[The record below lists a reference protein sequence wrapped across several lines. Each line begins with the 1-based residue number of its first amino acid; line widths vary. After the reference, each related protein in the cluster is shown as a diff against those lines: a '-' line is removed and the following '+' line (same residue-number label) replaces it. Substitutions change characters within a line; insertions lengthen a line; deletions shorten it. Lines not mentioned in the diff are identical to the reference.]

1 MDTVMSTESGE
12 NRHFMSSL
20 HRFLEI
26 AGIQMFNPLFRS
38 NIVFEKSHYHTELLR
53 CTGVCRRVVADMF
66 QRKLSDH
73 AAQTKNRIS
82 FIDRVLRL
90 TLQDNAFS
98 MQDAMDETMTVVLA
112 VRTDRTWA
120 PKCGNHKL

>member
-1 MDTVMSTESGE
+1 MDCVMSTGPGE
-12 NRHFMSSL
+12 NRHFMHSL

-26 AGIQMFNPLFRS
+26 AGIQMFNPLLRAT
-38 NIVFEKSHYHTELLR
+38 VLFERTRYYTESKL
-53 CTGVCRRVVADMF
+53 CVGVCRRVVAAMF
-66 QRKLSDH
+66 QRKLADH
-73 AAQTKNRIS
+73 ATQKQHRIS

-112 VRTDRTWA
+112 VRA
-120 PKCGNHKL
+120 